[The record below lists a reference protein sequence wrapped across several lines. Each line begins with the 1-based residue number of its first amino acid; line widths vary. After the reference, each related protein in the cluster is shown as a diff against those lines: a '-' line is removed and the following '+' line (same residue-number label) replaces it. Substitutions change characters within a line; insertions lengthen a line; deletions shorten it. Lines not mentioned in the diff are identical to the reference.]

1 MMMKIKSLFSFIK
14 IKCTLFLTIWNKL
27 PSTLKIIIR
36 VFFVSF
42 VLLKLLD
49 RNQFFILEWL
59 YNLFGVTCFISRDID
74 FVLIKLVI
82 SFLTA
87 FLGYLF
93 RENVK
98 YNKELLTTDL
108 AFFFKQQLKELLFFK
123 NRFYTFITISLMTTL
138 MLNNFLFIFNLVNL
152 NTCIAI
158 GFLSIIL
165 LIIFIINFFRV
176 TIHEVDVLFD
186 SVYDTK
192 FTNYNKINNKSQ
204 MFTYY
209 KSLLK

>member
-1 MMMKIKSLFSFIK
+1 MIKIKSLFSFIK

-27 PSTLKIIIR
+27 PSTLKIIFR

-59 YNLFGVTCFISRDID
+59 YNLFGCTCFISRDID

-82 SFLTA
+82 GFLTA

-138 MLNNFLFIFNLVNL
+138 ILNNFLFIFNLVNL

-165 LIIFIINFFRV
+165 LIIFIINFFRI

>member
-1 MMMKIKSLFSFIK
+1 MMKIKSLFSFIK

-98 YNKELLTTDL
+98 HNKELLTTDL